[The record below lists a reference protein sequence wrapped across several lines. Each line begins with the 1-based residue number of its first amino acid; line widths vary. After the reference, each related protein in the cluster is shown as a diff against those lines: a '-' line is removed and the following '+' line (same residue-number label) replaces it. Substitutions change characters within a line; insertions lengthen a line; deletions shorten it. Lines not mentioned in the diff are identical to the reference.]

1 MEQLNLGKCSS
12 MQRFLIL
19 QVIGPHYHQEDA
31 LSNMAEA
38 VLLVDTYG
46 GLVVEK
52 STQHRIHPDPN
63 TYIGSG
69 KLEWLKTAVREQKID
84 VVVINAIVNSGQLFR
99 MERALWEV
107 NTKIAVWDRV
117 DLILNIFEQ
126 HDSSVEAKL
135 QIQLA
140 RVKHTGPRIY
150 GLGKTA
156 LSRQGGGIGT
166 RGLGETNIEIE
177 RRNIKKLQ
185 QRIEKQIAA
194 RAHEQKNRIYE
205 RQKRG
210 VKTVALV
217 GYTSAGKTTLFNIL
231 TGKEKKSHQSLF
243 TTLDT
248 VVGKIKLQQ
257 YIPAVLV
264 SDTIGFIDE
273 LPPVL
278 IQAFRSTLLESM
290 EAQVVLH
297 VIDVSDT
304 KMFDKITIVEDILH
318 ELQATQTRIYVFN
331 KIDLLS
337 LEQQK
342 ILAEKYTGKSVV
354 FVSAKT
360 GEGIELLKEKT
371 EALLGR

>member
-1 MEQLNLGKCSS
+1 
-12 MQRFLIL
+12 
-19 QVIGPHYHQEDA
+19 
-31 LSNMAEA
+31 MAEA
-38 VLLVDTYG
+38 ELLIDTYG
-46 GLVVEK
+46 GIVVEK
-52 STQHRIHPDPN
+52 SIQHRMHPHPN

-69 KLEWLKTAVREQKID
+69 KLEWLQSVVQEKKIE

-99 MERALWEV
+99 MERALWAV
-107 NTKIAVWDRV
+107 NTRIAVWDRV

-126 HDSSVEAKL
+126 HASSVEAKL

-177 RRNIKKLQ
+177 RRNIKKIQ
-185 QRIEKQIAA
+185 QRIEKQIKE
-194 RAHEQKNRIYE
+194 RADEQRKRIYE

-231 TGKEKKSHQSLF
+231 TGKQKKSHQSLF

-248 VVGKIKLQQ
+248 VVGKIKLQH
-257 YIPAVLV
+257 YIPAVLI
-264 SDTIGFIDE
+264 SDTIGFIDD
-273 LPPVL
+273 LPPIL
-278 IQAFRSTLLESM
+278 IEAFRSTLLESM
-290 EAQVVLH
+290 EAQLVLH
-297 VIDVSDT
+297 VIDVSDP
-304 KMFDKITIVEDILH
+304 KMFEKITVVEDILQ
-318 ELQATQTRIYVFN
+318 ELHASQTRLYVFN

-337 LEQQK
+337 PSQQAQ
-342 ILAEKYTGKSVV
+342 LAAKYRGKSVV
-354 FVSAKT
+354 FVSAKS
-360 GEGIELLKEKT
+360 GEGSIELKQRT
-371 EALLGR
+371 EEFLGRNF